1 MPAARSGWESDTG
14 ERDNPTYDN
23 FRTNTPVTKTRKIA
37 SHRNRVLNREGRAI
51 CRTVYAHG
59 NWSTRRIARI
69 FGVSQ
74 CSIRRAIDNGYSPR
88 DVVGEDY
95 AHLKDP
101 DFSKHFPPGATAP
114 SQRHLTKR
122 VTTDDEE
129 EDSSDDEYIASSR
142 VLQKRKGQEH
152 ESSLLVSVPAARPA
166 KKPRHFFS
174 PPPRSPTATR
184 TKPHS
189 PAKTHAPASSPTTL
203 STFLKS
209 VNKVDLSAYYSLMS
223 ARNFTLKRIHIMGET
238 WTDGMIKEAVKR
250 CLCDADDEDER
261 KTLTTFQALTLELEI
276 RKLRSKSLIEI
287 QGPSSL
293 PIVKSTSNPTTLSAF
308 LRDVVGFDLTVHRAL
323 LKDQGFDMDALRSMR
338 QWKAEEL
345 REVLGRG
352 LRQREE
358 EAGGMCKLEILALEL
373 ALRSG
378 ANPYPLLV
386 RVSKRRGTWGD
397 NERRPSLL
405 DMTVRHGDFH
415 LQCGTVK
422 DIRYGIRGRQ
432 RRRRGRKW

>member
-152 ESSLLVSVPAARPA
+152 ESSACMRLRVKYTNFRSFIKDLLRLRAYEATEGI
-166 KKPRHFFS
+166 
-174 PPPRSPTATR
+174 RSPR
-184 TKPHS
+184 
-189 PAKTHAPASSPTTL
+189 
-203 STFLKS
+203 
-209 VNKVDLSAYYSLMS
+209 
-223 ARNFTLKRIHIMGET
+223 
-238 WTDGMIKEAVKR
+238 DGILNPKWS
-250 CLCDADDEDER
+250 
-261 KTLTTFQALTLELEI
+261 QA
-276 RKLRSKSLIEI
+276 
-287 QGPSSL
+287 GG
-293 PIVKSTSNPTTLSAF
+293 N
-308 LRDVVGFDLTVHRAL
+308 VHTCRAL
-323 LKDQGFDMDALRSMR
+323 GN
-338 QWKAEEL
+338 
-345 REVLGRG
+345 G
-352 LRQREE
+352 
-358 EAGGMCKLEILALEL
+358 
-373 ALRSG
+373 
-378 ANPYPLLV
+378 
-386 RVSKRRGTWGD
+386 
-397 NERRPSLL
+397 
-405 DMTVRHGDFH
+405 
-415 LQCGTVK
+415 
-422 DIRYGIRGRQ
+422 
-432 RRRRGRKW
+432 